1 VTDAPPRER
10 LFNAPLVSILVVISI
25 PALFIVQREL
35 PDGGVSLAFRPASLL
50 DGQWW
55 PGLLTA
61 MFVHVGW
68 THAGMNALGALAFG
82 PPVARRMPGAAGAVG
97 FLLFYMACG
106 VVAALGWGLLH
117 MESQNL
123 GAGAS
128 GAVFGLTGAAIRL
141 LGRRDGGLRSL
152 TDRRVLTIS
161 AVLMGM
167 NVVVGLIGLMP
178 GTASAGIAWEAH
190 AFGYL
195 FGLVAIG
202 PWSRMFSGRTGFD
215 SKADPGDP
223 AG

>member
-117 MESQNL
+117 IESQNL